1 MRLYAMMMMMKTILY
16 IQVRGVNVIV
26 AEYLALLLLYDL
38 PSPRESEST
47 TAIISELD
55 EGSRWE
61 PDTVLASLG
70 TSDRS
75 YSVIHRNVRFQ

>member
-26 AEYLALLLLYDL
+26 AEYLALLLYDL

-55 EGSRWE
+55 EGSRW
-61 PDTVLASLG
+61 
-70 TSDRS
+70 
-75 YSVIHRNVRFQ
+75 